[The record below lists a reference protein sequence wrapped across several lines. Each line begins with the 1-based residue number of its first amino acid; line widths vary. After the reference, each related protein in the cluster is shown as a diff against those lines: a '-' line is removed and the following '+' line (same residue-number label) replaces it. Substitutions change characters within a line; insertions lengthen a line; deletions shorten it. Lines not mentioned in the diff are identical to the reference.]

1 MSSIVI
7 KGNTSG
13 QIEIAAPAV
22 AGTNTLTLPA
32 TTGTILDTN
41 SSLPAANLTGT
52 IAGSALPV
60 GSILQVVQ
68 AIGSEVQLNST
79 GGSNQVI
86 LTASIT
92 PSSSSN
98 KILVFAG
105 TQVHTDTTGA
115 AYWTL
120 NLHRDSP
127 DIANVANAA
136 GYQKTGGERD
146 FTATIKLDSPAT
158 TSSITYTIKASPTN
172 SGTIR
177 FNYSNNGYITL
188 LEVAA

>member
-13 QIEIAAPAV
+13 QVEIAAPAV
-22 AGTNTLTLPA
+22 AGSNTLTLPA
-32 TTGTILDTN
+32 STGTILDTN

-52 IAGSALPV
+52 IAGSALPA

-79 GGSNQVI
+79 GGSSQVI
-86 LTASIT
+86 ATANIT

-105 TQVHTDTTGA
+105 TQVHTDTTGGP
-115 AYWTL
+115 YWTV

-127 DIANVANAA
+127 DIANIGNAV
-136 GYQKTGGERD
+136 GYQKTSGERS
-146 FTATIKLDSPAT
+146 FYATIKLDSPAT
-158 TSSITYTIKASPTN
+158 TSSITYTMKASPTG
-172 SGTIR
+172 SGKIGR
-177 FNYSNNGYITL
+177 ASCR
-188 LEVAA
+188 ERV